1 MVTIDSA
8 SAAQL
13 VAEGAVCLDADTG
26 EATREGR
33 GVVLPDAAVGGRH
46 PVLVSGTSESAVTRA
61 VARLEAAGLAA
72 WRVLAAERPRT
83 RQRCGT
89 GSTPS

>member
-1 MVTIDSA
+1 MVTIDST

-13 VAEGAVCLDADTG
+13 MAEGAVCLDADTDQ
-26 EATREGR
+26 ATRDGQP
-33 GVVLPDAAVGGRH
+33 VTLPDIAHRGRH
-46 PVLVSGTSESAVTRA
+46 PVLVSGSYQRA
-61 VARLEAAGLAA
+61 VAAAVRLEEDGLAA